1 MFSSENISYF
11 VKFNKSHVHDMFNGN
26 QEACNRYIEE
36 NLPRVVAMMDKYTE
50 SGNPWWLEENENM
63 AYHQLKE
70 IDSMLVEYS
79 KFTDHLSRLVNRPI
93 TSLKIKKNYPFL
105 LAEAN
110 EAYTD
115 FIREQVLNRY
125 IKKEHEQQP
134 QVQIF

>member
-11 VKFNKSHVHDMFNGN
+11 VKFNKNHVHDMFNGN

-93 TSLKIKKNYPFL
+93 TSLDINKNYPFL